1 MFVDML
7 AEYAS
12 AVPAGTRG
20 LDVPGRQVILRAF
33 ALRVNFSRDQEIQT
47 PADLRRALMISR
59 AELQAW
65 LRTDSRYVG
74 FQVQPE
80 HLDLPAEHYMQDYG
94 QEFMLHRVGAA
105 CVELV
110 FWV

>member
-47 PADLRRALMISR
+47 PADLRRALMFSR
-59 AELQAW
+59 AELEAW
-65 LRTDSRYVG
+65 LRTDSRYVDAR
-74 FQVQPE
+74 VQPE
-80 HLDLPAEHYMQDYG
+80 HLDLATGAYM
-94 QEFMLHRVGAA
+94 
-105 CVELV
+105 
-110 FWV
+110 